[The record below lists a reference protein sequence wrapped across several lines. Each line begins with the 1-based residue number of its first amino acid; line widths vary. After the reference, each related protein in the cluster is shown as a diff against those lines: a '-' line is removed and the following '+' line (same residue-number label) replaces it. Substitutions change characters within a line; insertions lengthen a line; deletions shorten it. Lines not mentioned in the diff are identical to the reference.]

1 MYKEVGK
8 LVEAVVVVEGE
19 VGLEDFGEGVGSFLG
34 VLCPKA
40 T

>member
-19 VGLEDFGEGVGSFLG
+19 VGLEDFGEGSFLG